1 MLLSLL
7 GLLCFLVF
15 APRCALSVFQFVAY
29 SRVSQCGSFNVSFWG
44 GQPPVA
50 LPLTLTVIPFNST
63 PLAFVVPN
71 SAWDNSTSSG
81 SYATLLPLP
90 AGVAFLASLDD
101 AAGNSAALM
110 SDVTQVL
117 PSTDTSCISSNTAA
131 PTPFQLVNDEVSQCL
146 PFSVTVSRNTSSQDH
161 RLSTRAFI
169 PTSLSFELQWT
180 SFRTSQGVDTFTFIL
195 NAAEGLHIVLLFN
208 DGQGDRQTS
217 DLLSVGS
224 GPSGCLQTSS
234 AAQASS
240 EGISRSAIFTI
251 VGFVRL
257 IRFH

>member
-1 MLLSLL
+1 MLFSLL
-7 GLLCFLVF
+7 GLLGILVF

-29 SRVSQCGSFNVSFWG
+29 SRVSQCGPFNVSFWG

-71 SAWDNSTSSG
+71 SAWDSSTNSG
-81 SYATLLPLP
+81 SYATFLPLP

-101 AAGNSAALM
+101 AAGQNAALI
-110 SDVTQVL
+110 SDVTEVL
-117 PSTDTSCISSNTAA
+117 PSTNTSCISSDTAA
-131 PTPFQLVNDEVSQCL
+131 PAPFQLVNSEVSQCL
-146 PFSVTVSRNTSSQDH
+146 PFSVTVSWNTSSQDH

-169 PTSLSFELQWT
+169 PTSLSFELQWA

-195 NAAEGLHIVLLFN
+195 NAAEGLHIVFLFD
-208 DGQGDRQTS
+208 DGQGNRQAS

-224 GPSGCLQTSS
+224 GPSKCLETSS
-234 AAQASS
+234 AALAGS
-240 EGISRSAIFTI
+240 EGISRSAIFAI
-251 VGFVRL
+251 VGFTRL